1 MSEVDFSPLIEPVP
15 ALVALVL
22 SSLAG
27 AVLLKL
33 KQRLGI
39 EADSQSSRLVDEAM
53 DRAIAFGINQ
63 VRDRVGGGQLSYD
76 GKSEVL
82 AEGLQ
87 YLVHQ
92 APGAVRQLSDRT
104 DIGILRR
111 LQQRFSPVGHGDQAD
126 FVDKLGGSGDG
137 GDHVV
142 AGFGSRP
149 AAAVSAPGGAPT

>member
-1 MSEVDFSPLIEPVP
+1 MP

-76 GKSEVL
+76 VKSEVL

-87 YLVHQ
+87 YLLHQ

-104 DIGILRR
+104 DSGILRR
-111 LQQRFSPVGHGDQAD
+111 RTLVVRSGFHAWIGCCMANRRTEEVGAKPWQKHI
-126 FVDKLGGSGDG
+126 
-137 GDHVV
+137 
-142 AGFGSRP
+142 R
-149 AAAVSAPGGAPT
+149 